1 MRLETEGNQRE
12 GLAKLATLPR
22 RGSYMKVMYWLNEN
36 LEPVM
41 MNFCYASMT
50 ILVFLQVVLRFG
62 FENQISWGSS
72 VAIYM
77 FIWVAWMGASYN
89 VRKRSHLNFGVIRG
103 SLPYKAQF
111 VCLLMD
117 AFLWVS
123 MSVVVIYFSIP
134 QIQTLKDNFAFVP
147 GSFDMM
153 QWWFYTIGPIG
164 WGLIIFRALQN
175 LWEDIRTFQR
185 GESFVLSGGAIC
197 EQAEG

>member
-1 MRLETEGNQRE
+1 
-12 GLAKLATLPR
+12 
-22 RGSYMKVMYWLNEN
+22 MKAMYWLNEN
-36 LEPVM
+36 LEPVV
-41 MNFCYASMT
+41 MNCCYVTMI

-62 FENQISWGSS
+62 FESQISWGTS

-89 VRKRSHLNFGVIRG
+89 VRKRSHLTFGVIRG

-111 VCLLMD
+111 ACLLMD

-123 MSVVVIYFSIP
+123 MSAVVIYFSIA
-134 QIQTLKDNFAFVP
+134 QVQALKDNFAFVP

-153 QWWFYTIGPIG
+153 QWWFYTISPIG

-175 LWEDIRTFQR
+175 LWEDVRTFQR
-185 GESFVLSGGAIC
+185 GEPFVLSGGIIS
-197 EQAEG
+197 E